1 MSRQSQLESTMTAA
15 LASSDYQDLL
25 AEADESSIGVPID
38 NITEIVA
45 GTLPTVPTPV
55 ASVVQA
61 AAAPGHLRSTMH
73 WGVSVAEHV
82 ASSLAVPSIFGVSLF
97 GEYGSVVWGT
107 HHEDMASYAIPLREV
122 GTAVDLDGLASDM
135 AGGVRA
141 EEDGNVRDLCR
152 LGHRS

>member
-1 MSRQSQLESTMTAA
+1 MTAA

-61 AAAPGHLRSTMH
+61 VAAPFDHVLGSERGRARGELARRTFHLRS
-73 WGVSVAEHV
+73 
-82 ASSLAVPSIFGVSLF
+82 LAG
-97 GEYGSVVWGT
+97 
-107 HHEDMASYAIPLREV
+107 R
-122 GTAVDLDGLASDM
+122 
-135 AGGVRA
+135 
-141 EEDGNVRDLCR
+141 
-152 LGHRS
+152 